1 MEKKTMRL
9 KLAKMLQAFGEQ
21 NTDKGILMYEG
32 ELAIDVEVFI
42 QDEAGEVVPAPD
54 GEYKSEDGKVI
65 VVSGGKV
72 SELKEAEKPAEEAP
86 VEQAEEPIEEAPKEE
101 PQPDKVAEL
110 EAIIAEKDA
119 EIEKLKAEI
128 EAMKAENT
136 ELKMSSNA
144 KPAATEIKDIKLGS
158 EKENKALKFFK

>member
-1 MEKKTMRL
+1 MRL

-21 NTDKGILMYEG
+21 NTDNGILMYEG
-32 ELAIDVEVFI
+32 ELAIEVEVFI

-54 GEYKSEDGKVI
+54 GKYKSEDGKVI

-72 SELKEAEKPAEEAP
+72 TELKEAEKPAEEAP
-86 VEQAEEPIEEAPKEE
+86 VEQAEEPIEEAPKED

-110 EAIIAEKDA
+110 EASIAEKDA

-136 ELKMSSNA
+136 ELKMSSDA

>member
-1 MEKKTMRL
+1 MRL

-128 EAMKAENT
+128 EAMKAENA
-136 ELKMSSNA
+136 ELKMSSDA
-144 KPAATEIKDIKLGS
+144 RPAATEIKDIKLGS

>member
-1 MEKKTMRL
+1 MRL

-21 NTDKGILMYEG
+21 NTDNGILMYEG

-72 SELKEAEKPAEEAP
+72 TELKEAEKPAEEEAP
-86 VEQAEEPIEEAPKEE
+86 VEQADEPIEESPKEE

-136 ELKMSSNA
+136 ELKMSSDA

>member
-1 MEKKTMRL
+1 MRL

-72 SELKEAEKPAEEAP
+72 AELKEAEKPAEEAP

-136 ELKMSSNA
+136 ELKMSSDA

>member
-1 MEKKTMRL
+1 MRL

-21 NTDKGILMYEG
+21 NTDNGILMYEG

-72 SELKEAEKPAEEAP
+72 TELKDAEKPAEEEAP

-110 EAIIAEKDA
+110 EAIIAEKSFSGKWKGLNT
-119 EIEKLKAEI
+119 KLT
-128 EAMKAENT
+128 EA
-136 ELKMSSNA
+136 
-144 KPAATEIKDIKLGS
+144 DIKCMSLILWSKYLYLYDVRNDKGNYVIV
-158 EKENKALKFFK
+158 ERT